1 MTKLALLCCTCLAVL
16 GLGQPLSRAATPE
29 PGNERLRK
37 LLKLPTV
44 SLEAAFSLNS
54 EEGFA
59 ILEGKADAPREIS
72 ELRKQLK
79 SDSSDA
85 ERYSRL
91 GELYSKLNDAKKA
104 AEAFD
109 KSASLFRQ
117 RVASRPDDPE
127 LLASFGRALWAAN
140 QPEEAESVLR
150 RALQLDA
157 KRAASWQTLG
167 HFLESE
173 AKRALLVGQSS
184 NRSRLQPETLLGE
197 ITRNRPPG
205 EQLVRARK
213 LADEASTCF
222 EKAVLVSTN
231 SSEAYLQRALHKSFD
246 GFLQNVF
253 AFLQGE
259 KTELRDVMQG
269 MFSKECV
276 PDFKKAAELSTSD
289 YRPVVMAAFF
299 EAFAST
305 PEKGDA
311 RMSWPIWEQL
321 PDATQKS
328 IRAAITRLE
337 NLGQEPE
344 AKEAAGALQSL
355 AVLQGYVVG
364 DRTGAERSARRA
376 VLLDPKRE
384 QSWDLLTGFLL
395 QPEKYDELRN
405 VCEERVHQKESARN
419 RVLLAKAYE
428 RLNQL
433 TRAEQNVQLALKLD
447 ANDFTANLCQAALV
461 LKRNSDSSL
470 GSAYRYLAKA
480 EQVLKKENRDIEQ
493 RYLQLALISSIYY
506 GLGGETEKARQLLR
520 GVLESDKNNQDA
532 REIMSALAFI
542 Y

>member
-1 MTKLALLCCTCLAVL
+1 MTKLALLCCTSLAVL
-16 GLGQPLSRAATPE
+16 GLGQPVLRAATPE

-59 ILEGKADAPREIS
+59 ILEGKADAPREIV

-91 GELYSKLNDAKKA
+91 GELYTKLNDAKKA
-104 AEAFD
+104 AEVFD

-117 RVASRPDDPE
+117 RVAMRPDDAE

-140 QPEEAESVLR
+140 QSEEAESVLR
-150 RALQLDA
+150 RAVQLDA
-157 KRAASWQTLG
+157 QRAASWQTLG

-173 AKRALLVGQSS
+173 AKRALVPGQSS
-184 NRSRLQPETLLGE
+184 NRSRLQPETLLAE
-197 ITRNRPPG
+197 IARNRPPG

-213 LADEASTCF
+213 LADEASACF
-222 EKAVLVSTN
+222 DKAVLVSTN

-269 MFSKECV
+269 MFSKDCV

-299 EAFAST
+299 ESFAST
-305 PEKGDA
+305 PAKGHA

-376 VLLDPKRE
+376 VLLDPRRE
-384 QSWDLLTGFLL
+384 QAWDLLTGFLL

-405 VCEERVHQKESARN
+405 ICEERVRQKESARN
-419 RVLLAKAYE
+419 RILLAKAYE

-447 ANDFTANLCQAALV
+447 GNDFTANLCQAALV
-461 LKRNSDSSL
+461 MKRNSDSSL
-470 GSAYRYLAKA
+470 GAAYRYLSKA
-480 EQVLKKENRDIEQ
+480 EQVLKKENRDMEQ

-506 GLGGETEKARQLLR
+506 ALGGETEKARQLLR